1 MEARRRVELK
11 YFGSSLVEV
20 VMVSQS
26 QTWEVRLDEE
36 SDVGASK
43 VQYDG
48 SRLDCPAG

>member
-1 MEARRRVELK
+1 MEVRQVEMK
-11 YFGSSLVEV
+11 YLGSTLVEV
-20 VMVSQS
+20 VVVSQS

-36 SDVGASK
+36 SGVGASK